1 MRFTIQYIPLKQIHA
16 GGPVRMTDRIK
27 QLRRVVWDSPQLV
40 AVTKNRKGGYIVVG
54 GHDRYR
60 YLKAHTDK
68 LYAPCVLDERGNDR
82 GVAAPNWLKRL
93 RGRSFAAAFPKV
105 HPEKITPAGWSIIR
119 AFLKEEPR
127 FAGLT
132 RMQQVRVLLV
142 GVRYKRTVVR
152 EMKRMV
158 DELLG
163 PGAS

>member
-16 GGPVRMTDRIK
+16 GAPVRMTDRIK
-27 QLRRVVWDSPQLV
+27 QLRRVIWDSPQLL
-40 AVTKNRKGGYIVVG
+40 AVTKNRKGGYTVVG

-68 LYAPCVLDERGNDR
+68 MYAPCVLDDRREKRGIS
-82 GVAAPNWLKRL
+82 VPAWLKRM
-93 RGRSFAAAFPKV
+93 RGRGFAAALPKM
-105 HPEKITPAGWSIIR
+105 HPENVTPAGWSIIR

-132 RMQQVRVLLV
+132 RMQQARILLV